1 MNIIFSPRILTY
13 LRTIKLR
20 EMSLIEKYNVP
31 GPRYTSYPT
40 VPFWKNDP
48 LSVKDWTST
57 FTLNEEL
64 QDSKEISLYI
74 HLPFCESLC
83 TFCGCHKRITKNH
96 SVEEPYVSALI
107 KEWELYKKQFGF
119 TPKIK
124 ELHFG
129 GGTPTFFAANELIR
143 LLEALFESD
152 AVNPEEVE
160 LSFEAHPNNTSEEHL
175 VKLYNF
181 GFRRLSFG
189 VQDYSPTVQKAINR
203 IQPFET
209 VEKVHNLAKKI
220 GYSSISHDLV
230 FGLPKQ
236 HLGDIDRTVDLTLQL
251 MPDRISLYSY
261 AHVPWIKGN
270 GQRGFDESDL
280 PDNEEKRQLYEEAK
294 TRLEDAGYIEIG
306 MDHFA
311 LPHDEMAIAFKN
323 KKLHR
328 NFMGYTTKS
337 THFLLGLGMS
347 AISDSWYG
355 FAQNDKS
362 VESYVEKINLGI
374 IPVFRGH
381 ILNELELEIRGYIL
395 DLMCHFETSFNSES
409 NYQSLHE
416 EIKDELAGM
425 VEDGLVIIENN
436 NVSVTPEGVPFVR
449 NVCMA
454 FDQDLKQNIQRTN
467 LFSKTV

>member
-1 MNIIFSPRILTY
+1 
-13 LRTIKLR
+13 
-20 EMSLIEKYNVP
+20 MSLIEKYNVP

-48 LSVKDWTST
+48 LEVSDWVETFRNNKT
-57 FTLNEEL
+57 FTN
-64 QDSKEISLYI
+64 SREISLYI

-96 SVEEPYVSALI
+96 SVEQPYIDALI
-107 KEWELYKKQFGF
+107 KEWNLYKIQFGF
-119 TPKIK
+119 TPTIK

-129 GGTPTFFAANELIR
+129 GGTPTFFAADELIR
-143 LLEALFESD
+143 LLEALFDQSE
-152 AVNPEEVE
+152 VNPEDVE
-160 LSFEAHPNNTSEEHL
+160 LSFEAHPNNTSEEQL
-175 VKLYNF
+175 NKLYDF

-209 VEKVHNLAKKI
+209 VENVHRLAKRI
-220 GYSSISHDLV
+220 GYNSISHDLV

-236 HLGDIDRTVDLTLQL
+236 HLGDIDRTIDLTLQL

-294 TRLEDAGYIEIG
+294 LRLEEAGYIEIG
-306 MDHFA
+306 MDHFS

-362 VESYVEKINLGI
+362 VESYLEKVSNGV
-374 IPVFRGH
+374 IPIFRGH
-381 ILNELELEIRGYIL
+381 VLNELELEIRGYIL
-395 DLMCHFETSFNSES
+395 DLMCHFETTFSNES
-409 NYQSLHE
+409 KQPHLHQ
-416 EIKDELAGM
+416 EIRDELQGM
-425 VEDGLVIIENN
+425 VNDGLVNFNGNE
-436 NVSVTPEGVPFVR
+436 VQVTPKGVPFVR